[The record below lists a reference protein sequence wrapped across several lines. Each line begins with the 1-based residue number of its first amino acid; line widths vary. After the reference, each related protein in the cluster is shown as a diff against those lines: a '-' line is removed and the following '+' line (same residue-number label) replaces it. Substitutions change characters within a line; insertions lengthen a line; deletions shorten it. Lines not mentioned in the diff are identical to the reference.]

1 MAEIKSALELALEKA
16 ERYGKASPQELQEA
30 KWQEQARHLA
40 GEFLREKIELE
51 PELKKFPPEAHSAL
65 AKNVKEILLRNITLP
80 REGVVDDANIRA
92 QVGMLQVARD
102 KKTMQRVLQEIDQ
115 LYKSYAQVRQN
126 ALQQFKAQFNAQME
140 GVKKKLEAQMH
151 RSLNVD
157 VEQTPQFQE
166 QWRTFETQLNQQFEP
181 LLDKHKSMLAT
192 L

>member
-16 ERYGKASPQELQEA
+16 ERFGKASPEEMQEA

-40 GEFLREKIELE
+40 AEFLREKIDLE
-51 PELKKFPPEAHSAL
+51 PELIKFPPEAKTAL
-65 AKNVKEILLRNITLP
+65 ANTVKEILLRNITLP
-80 REGVVDDANIRA
+80 REGVIDDANKRA

-126 ALQQFKAQFNAQME
+126 ALQQVKAQFNAQLD
-140 GVKKKLEAQMH
+140 GVKKALESQMH
-151 RSLNVD
+151 RPLKVD

-166 QWRTFETQLNQQFEP
+166 QWRAFEAQLNQQFEP
-181 LLDKHKSMLAT
+181 LLDKHKAMLAT